1 MGGYRINK
9 KAPFTLTE
17 RRGKGGNITII
28 THTVNGFRTLTVSG
42 KCKTPKGLSNS
53 SYLYYSIHSIGYEL
67 LHQFPDLF
75 KQKKD
80 STIFSYSLPAIESR
94 ETKAG
99 LHYSF
104 QFILCGSSYIETAI
118 SKLLPQIPIINEKI
132 ENYVRQTMPD

>member
-17 RRGKGGNITII
+17 RRGKGGNITVIR
-28 THTVNGFRTLTVSG
+28 HTINGFCTVTVSG
-42 KCKTPKGLSNS
+42 KCKTPKGLSDS
-53 SYLYYSIHSIGYEL
+53 TYLYYSIHSLGYEV

-80 STIFSYSLPAIESR
+80 STIFSYSLPAVESR
-94 ETKAG
+94 ETKSG

-104 QFILCGSSYIETAI
+104 QYILNGGSNIETAI
-118 SKLLPQIPIINEKI
+118 TTLLPIIPKINEKI
-132 ENYVRQTMPD
+132 TSYIAEVT